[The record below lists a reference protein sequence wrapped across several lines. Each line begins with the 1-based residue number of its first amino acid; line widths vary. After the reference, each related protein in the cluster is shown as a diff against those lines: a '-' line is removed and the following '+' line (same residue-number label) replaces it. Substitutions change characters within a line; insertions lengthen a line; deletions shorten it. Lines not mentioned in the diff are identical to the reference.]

1 MRKKISRKTD
11 KLNKITTTQPN
22 QEKIP
27 ERKMS
32 IALLEAPI
40 IANHFNEEKNI
51 ESTVERTESEENLLN
66 AKQETENLRNKLK
79 QKNEEFEANKKKNES
94 ELLLINQNIKE
105 KSEILENVS
114 NNTQLLINKLNILNN
129 QINQGYNKVKI
140 FQAANKIKMNYLNE
154 LKLKDIKRVEKGKK
168 IILMNNKI
176 IDKFKLQKEKLEKI
190 IEEDTN
196 LKINDYRKNL
206 ENLKN
211 KEKDI
216 TKEIQD
222 LKQIKT
228 NHEKCI
234 QKNEELNI
242 ILERIRNEYNNE
254 FKLKNEE
261 NKKIEYIEKDSIE
274 NSALKSL
281 PKIISSNNLTVPS
294 NIKLLSPKK
303 SPINSNN
310 SKIQSRNYRS
320 LTHLFG
326 EDYFIQQDLKEVKNQ
341 VRDNIK
347 SNLNIK
353 LKRYITSYNEDKKKN
368 NLQKNKNHL
377 FSGLE
382 KDILSKIIPKE
393 CLKIYQNKFKT
404 IENERLQIKEKLNK
418 NETKKKI
425 NEEKSQILFITGKKD
440 INITKKNIEL
450 NSKIAIIK
458 KKIKII
464 IKEIKIVQKELNN
477 IKEKYNNKK
486 EENDKLKN
494 HWTEFNDD
502 IKNKKIAVKKGETI
516 SKNEMED
523 LNKWGNHILIPINKK
538 INNEETCDN
547 NNSNIINKIKFRKKS
562 D

>member
-40 IANHFNEEKNI
+40 ISNHFNEEKNI

-261 NKKIEYIEKDSIE
+261 NKKIEYIKKDSIE

-377 FSGLE
+377 FSKLE

-523 LNKWGNHILIPINKK
+523 LNKWGNHILIPLNKK

-547 NNSNIINKIKFRKKS
+547 NNSSIINKIKFRKKS

>member
-303 SPINSNN
+303 SPINSSN

-377 FSGLE
+377 FSKLE

>member
-368 NLQKNKNHL
+368 N
-377 FSGLE
+377 
-382 KDILSKIIPKE
+382 
-393 CLKIYQNKFKT
+393 Y
-404 IENERLQIKEKLNK
+404 
-418 NETKKKI
+418 
-425 NEEKSQILFITGKKD
+425 
-440 INITKKNIEL
+440 
-450 NSKIAIIK
+450 

-464 IKEIKIVQKELNN
+464 
-477 IKEKYNNKK
+477 Y
-486 EENDKLKN
+486 
-494 HWTEFNDD
+494 
-502 IKNKKIAVKKGETI
+502 
-516 SKNEMED
+516 
-523 LNKWGNHILIPINKK
+523 
-538 INNEETCDN
+538 
-547 NNSNIINKIKFRKKS
+547 FRN
-562 D
+562 